1 MDAAERMEI
10 ISGMA
15 AIKERLETAREVFN
29 STTDEALIDSCI
41 YEIISLNA
49 KYRYFLRI
57 AKEKGIRA
65 EGFDR

>member
-49 KYRYFLRI
+49 KYRYFLR
-57 AKEKGIRA
+57 KH
-65 EGFDR
+65 